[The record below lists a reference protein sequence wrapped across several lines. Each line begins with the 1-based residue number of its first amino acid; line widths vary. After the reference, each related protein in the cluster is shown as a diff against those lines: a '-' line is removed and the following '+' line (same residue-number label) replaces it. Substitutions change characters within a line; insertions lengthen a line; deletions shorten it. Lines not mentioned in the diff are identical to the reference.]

1 MTRLFRIFI
10 LTLAS
15 LMLTGAALAAEK
27 VTVRFGDH
35 PGYSRAVFDWSK
47 EVGFRVEERSGEV
60 HVHFDRSA
68 DFDLSN
74 YRARGP
80 KAIQAIE
87 ASKDGRSVII
97 KAASGEALKSFAIK
111 RKIIID
117 IALNAS
123 ARPPKKAVAKAA
135 PAPKPAPKAPAA
147 TPTKPVKPAAGPK
160 RVAAAPKPEQKP
172 KAGPETASEAPAEA
186 LAAEIVVEDPVP
198 VTVERRPG
206 RTIFRFQW
214 PEQVA
219 AAALHRGEHIWLA
232 FAAKG
237 TPVLQDPESG
247 ARDFGPVSAFSAEP
261 TSHGTLIRLDVAA
274 GVPLD
279 VVSNG
284 SEWIVDIGGGRGRA
298 EEAIAFEVQTRAGSK
313 PRIFAPVP
321 VASEPIVVD
330 DPVVGDRIAIVPLRQ
345 PGLGV
350 RPARRFVRLDMPE
363 TQQGLAIR
371 FKTLD
376 LSIRADDSGLFVH
389 SSGSLN
395 LAAEA
400 ENNSNGRHPDAPP
413 ALNGDAA
420 GGTGSSRTLLDLVS
434 WKGTEDITTVRQRH
448 LQRISLAK
456 PAARNSE
463 RKDYARFL
471 LARGL
476 APEALG
482 VMERIEEEDKRA
494 LLDPAFRAM
503 RGVAR
508 LLSGKYA
515 EAASD
520 LGHAHVRDAA
530 DVGLF
535 RGLLYE
541 RRREFGQAS
550 LEFKNSWHVL
560 KKQPPEM
567 QARLRVA
574 LAETSLQMHDP
585 SLAETQIETLL
596 KDGEATDFA
605 PRAKLLKARVSDMIG
620 EIEEAEALYGEL
632 TESAHRDIRA
642 MARFSETNLLLTE
655 DRITVDDAIERMERL
670 RFAWRGDAFEFDLL
684 KRLGE
689 LYIED
694 KRYREGMIAMRRT
707 VDQFPDLPEAQRLAG
722 EMNHVFAS
730 LFEGKHAEEMS
741 PVTAMGLYYDFRE
754 LTPEGDRGDLM
765 IRRLADRL
773 AAVELLDEAAKLLE
787 HQVRH
792 RLKGVERAR
801 VSTRLAVLYLLD
813 GKPDDAIKALRRSR
827 TLQIPEDLLKERRLL
842 EARAL
847 TDLGQYD
854 RALVLLNGLEGV
866 EVADV
871 RTEILWRARNWR
883 RVAAS
888 LSERLLD
895 IRNSDGPL
903 TLEERRDVLRFAI
916 SSSLAGDHNAL
927 ALLKDDFS
935 ERMEGQPEW
944 SAFRIVTASDQRDTA
959 EFRNLA
965 AEIAQVDSFEN
976 FMTAYRERL
985 REGPLSA
992 IY

>member
-1 MTRLFRIFI
+1 MTRLFRISI
-10 LTLAS
+10 LLLAALIS
-15 LMLTGAALAAEK
+15 AGAALAAEK

-35 PGYSRAVFDWSK
+35 AGYSRTVFDWDK
-47 EVGFRVEERSGEV
+47 AVGFRVEEKSGEV
-60 HVHFDRSA
+60 HIHFDRA
-68 DFDLSN
+68 AEFDLSN
-74 YRARGP
+74 FRARGP
-80 KAIQAIE
+80 KAIQAIT
-87 ASKDGRSVII
+87 AGRDGRSVII
-97 KAASGEALKSFAIK
+97 KAASGQALKSFRIK
-111 RKIIID
+111 QKVIVD
-117 IALNAS
+117 IAMSAA
-123 ARPPKKAVAKAA
+123 ARPPQKTVAKASPV
-135 PAPKPAPKAPAA
+135 PAPRPATKTAA
-147 TPTKPVKPAAGPK
+147 TPAPQPAKP
-160 RVAAAPKPEQKP
+160 AAAPKQKP
-172 KAGPETASEAPAEA
+172 EPPKPEAKTQAAPEAAAAEA
-186 LAAEIVVEDPVP
+186 VAPEVVVEDPVP

-219 AAALHRGEHIWLA
+219 AAALHRGEHVWLA

-237 TPVLQDPESG
+237 TPVLEDSENG
-247 ARDFGPVSAFSAEP
+247 DRDFGPVTAFSSEP

-284 SEWIVDIGGGRGRA
+284 AEWIVDVGGGRGRA
-298 EEAIAFEVQTRAGSK
+298 EEAITFEVQTKSGGK

-321 VASEPIVVD
+321 VASKPIIVD
-330 DPVVGDRIAIVPLRQ
+330 DPVVGDRIAIVPLKQ

-350 RPARRFVRLDMPE
+350 RPARRFVRLEMPE

-389 SSGSLN
+389 STGSLN

-400 ENNSNGRHPDAPP
+400 NNNSARQPGSPP
-413 ALNGDAA
+413 ALNGEAA
-420 GGTGSSRTLLDLVS
+420 VGPGSSRTLLDLTS
-434 WKGTEDITTVRQRH
+434 WQGTEDMTTVRQRH

-482 VMERIEEEDKRA
+482 VMERIEEEDRRA
-494 LLDPAFRAM
+494 LLDPSFRAM

-508 LLSGKYA
+508 LMSGKYA
-515 EAASD
+515 EAHAD
-520 LGHAHVRDAA
+520 LSHTHVRDAA

-541 RRREFGQAS
+541 RRREFGQSS

-560 KKQPPEM
+560 KKQPPEI
-567 QARLRVA
+567 QARLRIA
-574 LAETSLQMHDP
+574 LAETSLQMHDAR
-585 SLAETQIETLL
+585 LAETQIETLL
-596 KDGEATDFA
+596 KEGEDSEYA

-620 EIEEAEALYGEL
+620 EAEEAEALYGEL
-632 TESAHRDIRA
+632 TENGGRDIRA
-642 MARFSETNLLLTE
+642 MARFSETNLLLRE
-655 DRITVDDAIERMERL
+655 DRITVSDAIERMERL

-707 VDQFPDLPEAQRLAG
+707 VDQFADLPEAQRLAG
-722 EMNHVFAS
+722 DMNHIFAG

-754 LTPEGDRGDLM
+754 LTPEGDRGDRM

-813 GKPDDAIKALRRSR
+813 GKADEAIKSLRRSR
-827 TLQIPEDLLKERRLL
+827 TLQIPEELLKERRLL

-847 TDLGQYD
+847 TDLGQHD
-854 RALVLLNGLEGV
+854 RALVLLNGLEGA
-866 EVADV
+866 EIADV

-895 IRNSDGPL
+895 IRNGTGPL

-927 ALLKDDFS
+927 TLLKDDFS
-935 ERMEGQPEW
+935 ERMKGQPEW

-985 REGPLSA
+985 RDGPLSA